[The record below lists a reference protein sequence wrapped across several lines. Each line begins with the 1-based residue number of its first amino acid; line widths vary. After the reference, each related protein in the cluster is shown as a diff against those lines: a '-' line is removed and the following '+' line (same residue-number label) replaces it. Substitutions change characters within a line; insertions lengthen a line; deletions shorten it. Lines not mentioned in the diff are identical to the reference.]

1 MDRRR
6 FLKATGVAGIAGL
19 AGCSGGPTSEGDGT
33 TAESTETSGDG
44 ASTEAE
50 SGTGEESTD
59 GSSGE
64 TINVGMVYATGGL
77 GDGSFNDQAQQ
88 GIQQASEEFNVQ
100 YEEAQP
106 DSVSQFQNF
115 QQQFA
120 SSTNP
125 EYDLVSCIGYLQ
137 ADALSQ
143 TASDYPDQRFM
154 IVDSAVDA
162 DNVSSYVF
170 QEHQGSFLAGVM
182 AGRLTTTEF
191 SAGAGSTKPDEK
203 VVGFVGGE
211 ESDLIGKFE
220 AGYTAGVKYV
230 DDSIEVQSTYVGS
243 FNEPT
248 AGSEAAIA
256 MYNSGADIIFHASGN
271 TGTGVFQAAQENGN
285 FAIGVDRAQSVTKP
299 SYADVIL
306 GSMVKR
312 VDTAVYTSVEAVA
325 NDSFD
330 GGAVTTLGLEQ
341 DGVALVYG
349 DSLESEIPSAVK
361 DAVTS
366 AREEVIGGSVSVP
379 TDPSNV

>member
-44 ASTEAE
+44 ESTGT
-50 SGTGEESTD
+50 GTGEESTG
-59 GSSGE
+59 GSSQG

-88 GIQQASEEFNVQ
+88 GIQQASEEFDVQ
-100 YEEAQP
+100 YDEAQP

-170 QEHQGSFLAGVM
+170 EEHQGSFLAGVM
-182 AGRLTTTEF
+182 AARLTTMEF
-191 SAGAGSTKPDEK
+191 SAGGGSTKPDEK

-211 ESDLIGKFE
+211 EGDLIGKFE

-299 SYADVIL
+299 SYADIIL

-330 GGAVTTLGLEQ
+330 GGAVTTLGLEE
-341 DGVALVYG
+341 DGVDLVYG
-349 DSLESEIPSAVK
+349 DTLESEIPSAVK
-361 DAVTS
+361 DAVSS
-366 AREEVIGGSVSVP
+366 AREEVVGGSVSVP